1 MPENN
6 SALKLTKSKM
16 PQVGITA
23 GWFEDW
29 GATYKLYGG
38 SAESGVGL
46 VCTVLGPKLNFRMS
60 NLDLHYPQA
69 FHVLRADEF
78 TLRWTSLAPFGI
90 QNLHA

>member
-46 VCTVLGPKLNFRMS
+46 VCTYPPLHIDIDIDVDKF
-60 NLDLHYPQA
+60 DLQ
-69 FHVLRADEF
+69 
-78 TLRWTSLAPFGI
+78 
-90 QNLHA
+90 